1 MDYSELLRD
10 ALDYIES
17 RVRKDVRKAGLC
29 RSLGISEAHFQDV
42 FARRVGVS
50 PGRYIVSRKVANA
63 AFELSHGD
71 RKVLEIALDYGF
83 DSHDSFTRAFKRIT
97 GYTPSGFRKA
107 GIGVGR
113 VRLSA
118 GVYGP
123 GIRQAGNRLMRF
135 MDREEDMIH
144 DRMEKS
150 KGSCVLYGVRKVE
163 YCYEESTPFP
173 AALRSCL
180 NYLGQEIRYPYL
192 MAATGAAFRLRWHPE
207 IWDGGNV
214 DIMNVYGDP
223 DEAFV
228 RAFKAAGRGYEF
240 LRRGKDTAK
249 EEFSGFIKRE
259 IDAGRPVLALGIIGP
274 PEACIV
280 TGYRDGGDTLLGWN
294 FFQDRPEFKGDSSI
308 DESGYFV
315 TSSWWENPDT
325 QLLMA
330 VGEAQG
336 SLCDTRA
343 MLENAL
349 SVLTAEKVPDGLGLF
364 HWGGQAAYRE
374 CAARFADDCEFGE
387 GRSDAEIGE
396 RLMCYFDVLTMVGE
410 GRAYAAVYLRDVA
423 SELEREGKESPAASA
438 CRAAESFDAEFA
450 LVKELFPM
458 VDMRWGFG
466 KQAAALRKSATRAKF
481 VEFLRKAA
489 DFDALAVEAIRGI
502 LQGWA

>member
-1 MDYSELLRD
+1 MDYSGLLRD
-10 ALDYIES
+10 AMGYIES
-17 RVRKDVRKAGLC
+17 RVRQDIIKAGLC
-29 RSLGISEAHFQDV
+29 RSLGISEAHFQDL
-42 FARRVGVS
+42 FANHVGIS

-83 DSHDSFTRAFKRIT
+83 DSHDTFTRAFKRVT

-135 MDREEDMIH
+135 MDREEDMEGSRI
-144 DRMEKS
+144 EKS

-163 YCYEESTPFP
+163 YTFEECTPFP

-207 IWDGGNV
+207 SWDCGNV
-214 DIMNVYGDP
+214 DIMNIYEDP
-223 DEAFV
+223 EEAFV
-228 RAFKAAGRGYEF
+228 RGFRAAGRSYEF
-240 LRRGKDTAK
+240 LRRGKDSVKGDFIA
-249 EEFSGFIKRE
+249 FIKRE

-280 TGYRDGGDTLLGWN
+280 TGYRDGGDVLLGWN
-294 FFQDRPEFKGDSSI
+294 FFQDRPEFKGDSAI

-315 TSSWWENPDT
+315 TSSWWENPET
-325 QLLMA
+325 KMLMA
-330 VGEAQG
+330 VGEEQNA
-336 SLCDTRA
+336 LCDA
-343 MLENAL
+343 KSMLENAL
-349 SVLTAEKVPDGLGLF
+349 SVLTAEKVPDGRGLC
-364 HWGGQAAYRE
+364 HLGGQAAYRA
-374 CAARFADDCEFGE
+374 CAERFADDAEFGD

-396 RLMCYFDVLTMVGE
+396 RLMCYMDALTMIGE
-410 GRAYAAVYLRDVA
+410 GRAYAAVYFRDLA
-423 SELEREGKESPAASA
+423 SELDAGGKPALAELA
-438 CRAAESFDAEFA
+438 RRAAGSFDGEFSLA
-450 LVKELFPM
+450 KELFPL
-458 VDMRWGFG
+458 VDMRWEFK
-466 KQAAALRKSATRAKF
+466 KQCSALKKSGTRAKIA
-481 VEFLRKAA
+481 ENLKKAA
-489 DFDALAVEAIRGI
+489 ERDAEAAEAIRSM
-502 LQGWA
+502 LRTWE